1 MVYTQRRN
9 AKLMLLMILVVWL
22 LSATISIP
30 PLFGWGKPSASLKL
44 KEQRCAVSEDIKYQ
58 IYASFFSFYLPLTT
72 MIIIY
77 LNIYRTARKI
87 KKREMDT
94 AGRLKVTM
102 GTMQSSVYMPDSMN
116 NIKSQTELLL
126 DDSNNNNNN
135 NNATQIAPS
144 SEHAMTASSNKTKK
158 SSKKTKIS
166 LKNAVSEHGSF
177 ESKAISISSGDTANS
192 EMKPH
197 RLSVN
202 LQSSILL
209 NSPNHQPG
217 GGHHGVQNGGHVT
230 MTTPSSNAGSRRGS
244 FGRRVGRRL
253 TNVFKRTSNAS
264 STHGKNQK
272 ATRTLGIIMVSPVQ
286 LNRRSV

>member
-1 MVYTQRRN
+1 
-9 AKLMLLMILVVWL
+9 MLHKILCVWL

-94 AGRLKVTM
+94 AGRLKATM
-102 GTMQSSVYMPDSMN
+102 GTMRNASMPDSMN

-126 DDSNNNNNN
+126 DDQN
-135 NNATQIAPS
+135 QQLAPS
-144 SEHAMTASSNKTKK
+144 EHHVTTVNANKTKK
-158 SSKKTKIS
+158 SSSKKTKVS

-177 ESKAISISSGDTANS
+177 ESKAISISSGDTGNS
-192 EMKPH
+192 EIAKPTPH
-197 RLSVN
+197 RLSFN
-202 LQSSILL
+202 LCQSSILL
-209 NSPNHQPG
+209 NSPNHHSHSG
-217 GGHHGVQNGGHVT
+217 GQNGGHVT
-230 MTTPSSNAGSRRGS
+230 MATTPQLNAGARRGS

-272 ATRTLGIIMVSPVQ
+272 ATRTLGIIMVSGLELCRHIDLKPVA
-286 LNRRSV
+286 